1 MLIVSELASNAVMCS
16 TSCDEFFFVRVELNS
31 DYVLAEVE
39 DLGPLC
45 HCEQS
50 DGSPRSLDLVGALVG
65 PDDWGVQSTSDGRR
79 IVWARL
85 YLAAASKG
93 NVSLPSSIALYD
105 KEHPDDHVYP
115 G

>member
-1 MLIVSELASNAVMCS
+1 MRGEQAVTVRFTGTYAGRADQVRHARRAVARYLTGCPVADDAVLIVSELASNAVMCS

-50 DGSPRSLDLVGALVG
+50 DGSPRSLDLV
-65 PDDWGVQSTSDGRR
+65 
-79 IVWARL
+79 
-85 YLAAASKG
+85 
-93 NVSLPSSIALYD
+93 
-105 KEHPDDHVYP
+105 
-115 G
+115 